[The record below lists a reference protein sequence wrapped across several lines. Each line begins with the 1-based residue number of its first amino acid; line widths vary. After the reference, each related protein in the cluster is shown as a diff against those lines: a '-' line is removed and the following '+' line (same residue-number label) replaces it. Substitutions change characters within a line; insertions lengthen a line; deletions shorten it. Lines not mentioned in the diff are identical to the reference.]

1 MNLEPV
7 KGYPFYIGLLHY
19 PVYNKNGEIIAS
31 AITNLDI
38 HDLARCA
45 ETYGAKRVYIINPLE
60 DQQRLINRICR
71 HWTEGFGAGY
81 NKDRKEAMS
90 LISIASTIEEAIL
103 EIKEDEG
110 ETPILMATD
119 AGRSKG
125 KSISYQSARQI
136 VASDRKVMI
145 LFGTAWGISREL
157 IEKSDYVLEPIF
169 GVSDYNHLSVRTA
182 SAIILD
188 RLFSQFTMFRE
199 IDM

>member
-19 PVYNKNGEIIAS
+19 PVYNKNGEIITS

-45 ETYGAKRVYIINPLE
+45 ETYGAKRFYIINPLE
-60 DQQRLINRICR
+60 DQQKLIKRICR
-71 HWTEGFGAGY
+71 HWTDGFGAGY

-90 LISIASTIEEAIL
+90 LVSIASTLEAAIL
-103 EIKEDEG
+103 EIEDDEG
-110 ETPILMATD
+110 ETPILIATD
-119 AGRSKG
+119 AGRDKG
-125 KSISYQSARQI
+125 KSINYQLAKQI

-157 IEKSDYVLEPIF
+157 IEKSDYILDPIF
-169 GVSDYNHLSVRTA
+169 GVSDYNHLSVRAA

-188 RLFSQFTMFRE
+188 RLFSQFTILRE
-199 IDM
+199 IDT